1 MKNITW
7 IFKQWWFWVVLA
19 GLVILYF
26 IKKAADKK
34 TYIAQVNWIKS
45 TYNKMVSDLK
55 NLVSSEGTL
64 EVWVP
69 DIATV
74 EQVGNLDSLVSTE
87 EVQGYKHVSV
97 SSPEDIDNLD
107 GLELAALATA
117 YLDMSKPG
125 YKWVRNILGSGYVR
139 GESLDQAIRHSLN
152 YWAKQK
158 GLWYKA

>member
-1 MKNITW
+1 
-7 IFKQWWFWVVLA
+7 
-19 GLVILYF
+19 
-26 IKKAADKK
+26 
-34 TYIAQVNWIKS
+34 
-45 TYNKMVSDLK
+45 MVSDLK
-55 NLVSSEGTL
+55 NLVSSEETL

-74 EQVGNLDSLVSTE
+74 EQVDNLDSLVSTE
-87 EVQGYKHVSV
+87 EVPGYKHVSV
-97 SSPEDIDNLD
+97 SSPDDIESLD

-117 YLDMSKPG
+117 YLDMNKPG